1 MITTEGGD
9 YDLHGDD
16 LCVPSPG
23 RNKTSSAPTRDS
35 GTSSGSMQNQQRIAS
50 SPSSLNNSALLAME
64 DTEDLREQP
73 GAGQIDPSASS
84 NADCTDNPLA
94 SCLDAAPSLLGDSN
108 GQYIM
113 GTALDALVVAPS
125 ALLSGKKNGIA
136 TNGVSSPNSH
146 ESIRPTVATSDFVVQ
161 FPADQVTDR
170 IMAFLV
176 TSTRTSLVGGM
187 LNGHQVDD
195 GAAVNADILPTASSS
210 TPSKLKVAAKRSSRK
225 LIRSLSNATGGSGD
239 AVPRGPSVQFWL
251 NGCRIPDL
259 EMTYANFQ
267 DSSPNDTSGSNG
279 KTQCRFR
286 NGNSTRPSSD
296 TMERLIQED
305 KLREGVNTVEFRL
318 VLPIGGNG
326 GVIVE
331 TQDVDGHAKNTV
343 DGGVHLVGGVVIAIA
358 PALLHMWSSADSVI
372 VSDIDGT
379 VTKSDVRGVLDT
391 VVTER
396 FEYVHRGVCDLYQ
409 KLHSINIAD
418 EEASFGG
425 KSDGDGDNGNDA
437 TDGGQV
443 RFLYL
448 SSRPLSLVNS
458 TRRFLTCLVQGTN
471 SAGNQMRRRMLPPGP
486 LFCHPGSL
494 STVLLTELWNKNTH
508 QFKADVLAR
517 QVVLPFAAAGRDCY
531 TADDDANNSEEKKS
545 SVSSRPGKKRKLFL
559 AGFGNKAMDAAAY
572 EMAGIEKKDIYIIN
586 KESFLVCM
594 DGDDEIDVSN
604 NARSPSISFG
614 SGSTRQLL
622 RKSVRRVKS
631 AGSFRVS
638 QGDGSN
644 ASSVRAKEQAIS
656 NDGRSAPL
664 SGDESALVAS
674 APTSLNGTHHTIHEE
689 DDDCDMISGQ
699 LSATVESMLC
709 GATDGVCCGNGGDDL
724 DGACDKEDY
733 SASMT
738 FGADSNY
745 LGTAQT
751 ESSGGGVGV
760 DNVRSAP
767 PSPLAESIGG
777 PPRPPSLRHSVT
789 SPLARQIST
798 LSSKSS
804 YRRNKGKTFTGYDDH
819 QLFESI
825 RWKLFM
831 DS

>member
-9 YDLHGDD
+9 YDLHSDD

-23 RNKTSSAPTRDS
+23 RNGATGVSSRDIS
-35 GTSSGSMQNQQRIAS
+35 DTSSGSMQKQQRIAS
-50 SPSSLNNSALLAME
+50 APSLQQ
-64 DTEDLREQP
+64 QP
-73 GAGQIDPSASS
+73 GAGRVDPPAPL

-94 SCLDAAPSLLGDSN
+94 ACLDAAPSMLGDSN

-113 GTALDALVVAPS
+113 GTAMDALAVAPS
-125 ALLSGKKNGIA
+125 ALISGKKNGTA
-136 TNGVSSPNSH
+136 TNDNTSTSNR

-176 TSTRTSLVGGM
+176 TTTRTSLVGGM
-187 LNGHQVDD
+187 LNGQQVG
-195 GAAVNADILPTASSS
+195 GAATTAANAETLPTASSS

-225 LIRSLSNATGGSGD
+225 LIRSLSNATGGSDD

-267 DSSPNDTSGSNG
+267 DGSPNDTSGGNG

-286 NGNSTRPSSD
+286 NGNSTRPSSG
-296 TMERLIQED
+296 TMERLIQEG

-331 TQDVDGHAKNTV
+331 NQVGGDVKSSM

-396 FEYVHRGVCDLYQ
+396 FEYVHQGVCDLYQ
-409 KLHSINIAD
+409 KLHGINITD
-418 EEASFGG
+418 ETSSFGG
-425 KSDGDGDNGNDA
+425 KSDGDGDNSIDA
-437 TDGGQV
+437 TDRGQV

-471 SAGNQMRRRMLPPGP
+471 SAGNKMRRRMLPPGP

-531 TADDDANNSEEKKS
+531 TADDDGSDKEETKS
-545 SVSSRPGKKRKLFL
+545 RVSSKMGKRRKLFL

-572 EMAGIEKKDIYIIN
+572 EMGGIEKKDIYIIN
-586 KESFLVCM
+586 KESSLVCM
-594 DGDDEIDVSN
+594 DGDDDIDVSD

-622 RKSVRRVKS
+622 SKSVRRVKS
-631 AGSFRVS
+631 AGGFRVS
-638 QGDGSN
+638 QGDGSDVSK
-644 ASSVRAKEQAIS
+644 AREKEQTVIS
-656 NDGRSAPL
+656 GSRSEVL
-664 SGDESALVAS
+664 SKNETVPVAS
-674 APTSLNGTHHTIHEE
+674 APTSLNGAHHTIPEE

-709 GATDGVCCGNGGDDL
+709 GAA
-724 DGACDKEDY
+724 DGACCGTGEDNLGGASDKEDY

-751 ESSGGGVGV
+751 ENGGVGV
-760 DNVRSAP
+760 DHVRSAP
-767 PSPLAESIGG
+767 PSPSTETAGI
-777 PPRPPSLRHSVT
+777 PQRPPMLRHTAT
-789 SPLARQIST
+789 SPLARQSST

-804 YRRNKGKTFTGYDDH
+804 YRLNKGKTFAGYDDH

-825 RWKLFM
+825 RWKIFM

>member
-1 MITTEGGD
+1 
-9 YDLHGDD
+9 
-16 LCVPSPG
+16 
-23 RNKTSSAPTRDS
+23 
-35 GTSSGSMQNQQRIAS
+35 
-50 SPSSLNNSALLAME
+50 
-64 DTEDLREQP
+64 
-73 GAGQIDPSASS
+73 
-84 NADCTDNPLA
+84 
-94 SCLDAAPSLLGDSN
+94 
-108 GQYIM
+108 M

-125 ALLSGKKNGIA
+125 ALLLSGEKNDA
-136 TNGVSSPNSH
+136 VKNDDSCSSNS
-146 ESIRPTVATSDFVVQ
+146 EGMRPTVATSDFVVE

-176 TSTRTSLVGGM
+176 TTTRTSLVGGM
-187 LNGHQVDD
+187 LSGQQATS
-195 GAAVNADILPTASSS
+195 GAASTANAETLPTALSPSS
-210 TPSKLKVAAKRSSRK
+210 PSKLKEAARRSSRK
-225 LIRSLSNATGGSGD
+225 LIRSLSNAAGSSD
-239 AVPRGPSVQFWL
+239 NNNNTVPRGPSVQFWL

-267 DSSPNDTSGSNG
+267 DGSPNDSSRSNG

-296 TMERLIQED
+296 TMERLIQEG

-331 TQDVDGHAKNTV
+331 NHDADGHAKSTV

-409 KLHSINIAD
+409 KLYSINIA
-418 EEASFGG
+418 EETASLGG
-425 KSDGDGDNGNDA
+425 ESDGDGDNGNDV

-531 TADDDANNSEEKKS
+531 IADDDANNSDERKS
-545 SVSSRPGKKRKLFL
+545 SVSSRPGKQRKLFL

-572 EMAGIEKKDIYIIN
+572 EMAGIEKRDIYIIS
-586 KESFLVCM
+586 KESCLVCM
-594 DGDDEIDVSN
+594 DGDDEIDVSD

-614 SGSTRQLL
+614 SGNTRQLL

-631 AGSFRVS
+631 AGSFRVC
-638 QGDGSN
+638 QEANGGDESKM
-644 ASSVRAKEQAIS
+644 RAQEQTTSIS
-656 NDGRSAPL
+656 NGAQSAPL
-664 SGDESALVAS
+664 PENEAVPDAS
-674 APTSLNGTHHTIHEE
+674 APASLNGTHHTIPEE
-689 DDDCDMISGQ
+689 DDDCDVISGQ

-709 GATDGVCCGNGGDDL
+709 GAADGVCCGSGGNDL
-724 DGACDKEDY
+724 GSASVKEDY
-733 SASMT
+733 SASTT
-738 FGADSNY
+738 FGANTNY

-751 ESSGGGVGV
+751 ENGGGGYI
-760 DNVRSAP
+760 RSAP
-767 PSPLAESIGG
+767 PSPSAENIGG
-777 PPRPPSLRHSVT
+777 SSRPPSYTSLRHSAS
-789 SPLARQIST
+789 SPLARQSST

-825 RWKLFM
+825 RWKALM